1 MHLIMISNKL
11 IDRDLRHYNK
21 MLVTNKAYMIMII
34 LQGKVFLL
42 INNIHLKDK
51 MKLIFNFLSRTGGSF
66 DLMESNLKEEVIIVH
81 LQMTKSF
88 MSMVEK
94 ILELDILI
102 ICGALIFPT
111 WMNSFQDRVNIS
123 RTLNGY

>member
-66 DLMESNLKEEVIIVH
+66 DLMENNLKEEVIIVH

-111 WMNSFQDRVNIS
+111 
-123 RTLNGY
+123 

>member
-1 MHLIMISNKL
+1 
-11 IDRDLRHYNK
+11 
-21 MLVTNKAYMIMII
+21 MII

-51 MKLIFNFLSRTGGSF
+51 MKLTFNFLSRTGGSF
-66 DLMESNLKEEVIIVH
+66 DLMENNLKEEVIIVH

-111 WMNSFQDRVNIS
+111 
-123 RTLNGY
+123 